1 MPLRIR
7 LCVLLYLE
15 SNFPNQ
21 PSWLQYEVAFF
32 THFSMLAR
40 FQRRGELA
48 CMSRRSVRTWLPPRD
63 GSSNLSLQRVPRHK
77 SSGVTEGVH
86 YSGPT
91 LFFSFRL
98 YFFETN
104 EPKLTDYIEKE
115 KPRSNID
122 LVLRKSEPKT
132 YTKHTTQS
140 TTPHTQCPS

>member
-1 MPLRIR
+1 MDVVPDMTQTQILNATAHPSLRIR
-7 LCVLLYLE
+7 VCTVLLYLE

-86 YSGPT
+86 Y
-91 LFFSFRL
+91 FFQFSSRL
-98 YFFETN
+98 ITN
-104 EPKLTDYIEKE
+104 
-115 KPRSNID
+115 
-122 LVLRKSEPKT
+122 V
-132 YTKHTTQS
+132 
-140 TTPHTQCPS
+140 